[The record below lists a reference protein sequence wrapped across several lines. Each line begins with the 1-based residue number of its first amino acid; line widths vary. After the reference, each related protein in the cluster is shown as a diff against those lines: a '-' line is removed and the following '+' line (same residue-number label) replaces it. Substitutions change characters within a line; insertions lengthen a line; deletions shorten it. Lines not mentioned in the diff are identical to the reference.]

1 MIGHIYYAIGLLV
14 AFSILSIILRF
25 RKIYST
31 KEWIEK
37 YEKVTGKKPIRKD
50 YRSREEYSASE
61 TSSILSSIE
70 LMWIIGGFITNSW
83 YVFGSLL
90 IISFLLNLIIK
101 PIKFTFF
108 HKYISLSFLMT
119 KFSVYLYLIINHF
132 HLHLDTWSF
141 IKQFIW

>member
-14 AFSILSIILRF
+14 AFSILSTILRF

-50 YRSREEYSASE
+50 YRSKEEYSASE

-70 LMWIIGGFITNSW
+70 LTWIIGGFITNSW

-90 IISFLLNLIIK
+90 VISFLLNLIIR

-108 HKYISLSFLMT
+108 HKYISLSFLIL

-132 HLHLDTWSF
+132 HLHLDTWS
-141 IKQFIW
+141 IIRQYIW

>member
-14 AFSILSIILRF
+14 TFSILSIILRF

-90 IISFLLNLIIK
+90 IISFLLNLIIR

-132 HLHLDTWSF
+132 HLHLDTWS
-141 IKQFIW
+141 IIRQYIW

>member
-31 KEWIEK
+31 REWIEK

-90 IISFLLNLIIK
+90 IISFLLNLIIR

-108 HKYISLSFLMT
+108 HKYISLSFLMI

-132 HLHLDTWSF
+132 HLHLDTWS
-141 IKQFIW
+141 IIRQYIW

>member
-83 YVFGSLL
+83 YVFGSILV
-90 IISFLLNLIIK
+90 ISFLLNLIIK

-132 HLHLDTWSF
+132 HLHLDTWS
-141 IKQFIW
+141 IIRQYIW

>member
-31 KEWIEK
+31 REWIEK

-50 YRSREEYSASE
+50 YRSKEEHSASE
-61 TSSILSSIE
+61 TSSVLSSIE
-70 LMWIIGGFITNSW
+70 LVWIIGGFITNSW

-90 IISFLLNLIIK
+90 VISFLLFLIIK
-101 PIKFTFF
+101 PI
-108 HKYISLSFLMT
+108 
-119 KFSVYLYLIINHF
+119 
-132 HLHLDTWSF
+132 
-141 IKQFIW
+141 

>member
-83 YVFGSLL
+83 YVFGSILV
-90 IISFLLNLIIK
+90 ISFLLNLIIK

-108 HKYISLSFLMT
+108 HKYISLSFLIL

-132 HLHLDTWSF
+132 HLHLDTWS
-141 IKQFIW
+141 IIRQYIW

>member
-14 AFSILSIILRF
+14 AFSILSFILRF

-50 YRSREEYSASE
+50 YRSKEEYSASE
-61 TSSILSSIE
+61 TFIVLSSVE
-70 LMWIIGGFITNSW
+70 LAWIVGGFITNSW

-90 IISFLLNLIIK
+90 VVSFLLNLIIK

-108 HKYISLSFLMT
+108 HKYISLSFLIF

-132 HLHLDTWSF
+132 HLHLDTWF
-141 IKQFIW
+141 IIKQYIW

>member
-31 KEWIEK
+31 KEWVEK

-50 YRSREEYSASE
+50 YRSKEEYSVSE

-70 LMWIIGGFITNSW
+70 LIWIIGGFITNSW
-83 YVFGSLL
+83 YLFGSFL
-90 IISFLLNLIIK
+90 IISFLLNFIIR

-108 HKYISLSFLMT
+108 HKYISLSFLIL

-132 HLHLDTWSF
+132 HLHLDTWSI
-141 IKQFIW
+141 IKQYIW

>member
-31 KEWIEK
+31 KEWAEK

-50 YRSREEYSASE
+50 YRNKEEHSASE
-61 TSSILSSIE
+61 TSGILSSIE
-70 LMWIIGGFITNSW
+70 IMWIIGGFITNSW
-83 YVFGSLL
+83 YVFGSILV
-90 IISFLLNLIIK
+90 ISFLLNLIIK

-132 HLHLDTWSF
+132 HLHLDTWS
-141 IKQFIW
+141 IIRQYIW

>member
-31 KEWIEK
+31 REWIEK

-90 IISFLLNLIIK
+90 IISFLLNLIIR

-132 HLHLDTWSF
+132 HLHLDTWS
-141 IKQFIW
+141 IIRQYIW

>member
-14 AFSILSIILRF
+14 TFSILSFILRF
-25 RKIYST
+25 RKIYSI

-50 YRSREEYSASE
+50 YRSKEEYSASE

-70 LMWIIGGFITNSW
+70 IVWIIGGFITNSW
-83 YVFGSLL
+83 YVFGLL
-90 IISFLLNLIIK
+90 LVISFLLNLIIK
-101 PIKFTFF
+101 PIKFTFL
-108 HKYISLSFLMT
+108 HKYISLSFLIF

-132 HLHLDTWSF
+132 HLHLDTWF
-141 IKQFIW
+141 IITQHIW

>member
-90 IISFLLNLIIK
+90 IISFLLNLIIR

-132 HLHLDTWSF
+132 HLHLDTWS
-141 IKQFIW
+141 IIRQYIW

>member
-90 IISFLLNLIIK
+90 VISFLLNLIIK

-108 HKYISLSFLMT
+108 HKYISLSFLIL

-132 HLHLDTWSF
+132 HLHLDTWS
-141 IKQFIW
+141 IIRQYIW

>member
-14 AFSILSIILRF
+14 AFSILSTILRF

-50 YRSREEYSASE
+50 YRSKEEYSASE

-70 LMWIIGGFITNSW
+70 LTWIIGGFITNSW

-90 IISFLLNLIIK
+90 VISFLLNIIIR

-108 HKYISLSFLMT
+108 HKYISLSFLIL

-132 HLHLDTWSF
+132 HLHLDTWS
-141 IKQFIW
+141 IIRQYIW

>member
-31 KEWIEK
+31 KEWVEK

-50 YRSREEYSASE
+50 YRSREEYTSSE
-61 TSSILSSIE
+61 TSGILSSIE
-70 LMWIIGGFITNSW
+70 IMWIIGGFITNSW
-83 YVFGSLL
+83 YIFGLL
-90 IISFLLNLIIK
+90 LVISFLLNLIIK

-108 HKYISLSFLMT
+108 HKYISLSFLIL

-132 HLHLDTWSF
+132 HLHLDTWSI
-141 IKQFIW
+141 IKQHIW

>member
-14 AFSILSIILRF
+14 TFSILSIILRF

-50 YRSREEYSASE
+50 YRSREEYTVSE
-61 TSSILSSIE
+61 TSGILSSIE
-70 LMWIIGGFITNSW
+70 IMWIIGGFITNSW
-83 YVFGSLL
+83 YIFGSLL
-90 IISFLLNLIIK
+90 VISFLLNLIIK

-108 HKYISLSFLMT
+108 HKYISLSFLIL

-132 HLHLDTWSF
+132 HLHLDTWF
-141 IKQFIW
+141 IIRQHIW

>member
-50 YRSREEYSASE
+50 YRSREEYTASE
-61 TSSILSSIE
+61 TSDILSSIE
-70 LMWIIGGFITNSW
+70 IMWIIGGFITNSW
-83 YVFGSLL
+83 YIFGSLL
-90 IISFLLNLIIK
+90 VISFLLNLIIK

-108 HKYISLSFLMT
+108 HKYISLSFLIL

-132 HLHLDTWSF
+132 HLHLDTWSI
-141 IKQFIW
+141 IKQHIW

>member
-14 AFSILSIILRF
+14 TFSILSIILRF

-50 YRSREEYSASE
+50 YRSKEEYSASE

-70 LMWIIGGFITNSW
+70 IAWIIGGFITNSW
-83 YVFGSLL
+83 YVFGLL
-90 IISFLLNLIIK
+90 LVISFLLNLIIR
-101 PIKFTFF
+101 PIKFTFL
-108 HKYISLSFLMT
+108 HKYISLSFLIF

-132 HLHLDTWSF
+132 HLHLDTWF
-141 IKQFIW
+141 IVTQHIW

>member
-14 AFSILSIILRF
+14 AFSILSFILRF

-50 YRSREEYSASE
+50 YRSKEEYSASE
-61 TSSILSSIE
+61 TFIVLSSVE
-70 LMWIIGGFITNSW
+70 LAWIIGGFITNSW

-90 IISFLLNLIIK
+90 VVSFLLNLIIK

-108 HKYISLSFLMT
+108 HKYISLSFLIF

-132 HLHLDTWSF
+132 HLHLDTWF
-141 IKQFIW
+141 IINQYIW

>member
-31 KEWIEK
+31 REWIEK

-50 YRSREEYSASE
+50 YRSKEEYSASE

-83 YVFGSLL
+83 YVFGSILV
-90 IISFLLNLIIK
+90 ISFLLNLIIK

-108 HKYISLSFLMT
+108 HKYISLSFLIL

-132 HLHLDTWSF
+132 HLHLDTWS
-141 IKQFIW
+141 IIRQYIW